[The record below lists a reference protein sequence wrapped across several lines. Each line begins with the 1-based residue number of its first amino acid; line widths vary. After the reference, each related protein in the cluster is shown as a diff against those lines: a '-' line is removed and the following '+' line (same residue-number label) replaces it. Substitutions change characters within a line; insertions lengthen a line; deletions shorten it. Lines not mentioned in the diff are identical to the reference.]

1 MYDLLHKHK
10 TMAQVILGLIS
21 LPFAFFGVDYYFR
34 GGDSAADVVATYK
47 GGRVTQAQFAQ
58 ALRDQ
63 QENLQRAQRPFDPAM
78 FDNPDVRFQ
87 ILQGLIRQRVIEK
100 KGDDLHFRVTSQQV
114 IDQIAADPRFQVGG
128 KFSLDAYK
136 AALEASRIPEAA
148 YEDSVSRQI
157 LAERFVDPITRG
169 AIVAGPTRVA
179 FVTMLEQAREVAV
192 ATIDSES
199 IARDVK
205 VDAAAVKAFYD
216 ANAELFKTPEEVSFE
231 YLILTPDALAA
242 DTAVT
247 PDEVKAQYA
256 AQAKQFTQDEQR
268 QAAHILIAVKPDAS
282 AADKTA
288 AKKKAED
295 ILAQAKANPAKFAD
309 LAKQYSQ
316 DPGSAAQGGDLGSNP
331 RGTMVKAFDDA
342 VFSAN
347 VGDIVGPVE
356 TDFGYHVI
364 KLNGISAS
372 RSRTLEEVRPQIEA
386 DLKRQKVMQKFASA
400 ADQFQNLVYEQADS
414 LAGAAKALNLTIK
427 TSGLV
432 TRAKAQEL
440 AQGNAKFIQT
450 LWSPESLSAKRNTEA
465 MEIAPN
471 TLMAGRVVEYKPAVP
486 RPFDQVKDE
495 IARQL
500 VAKQASEI
508 AQARGRDKLAALEQG
523 KSDKDEGLVFGN
535 PVTLRRNQMQPGFPP
550 EAMVRIFQ
558 ADPAKLPK
566 YVGAPNE
573 RGGYSIYK
581 ILNAITP
588 RGAGCGQSSR
598 RPRAGSARCRAA
610 RSSMPTSPRS
620 GPTRTSRSTRP
631 ISRRNDRVALTSAP
645 R

>member
-10 TMAQVILGLIS
+10 RIAQLILALIS

-34 GGDSAADVVATYK
+34 SGDAAADVVATYK
-47 GGRVTQAQFAQ
+47 GGRITQAEFTQT
-58 ALRDQ
+58 LRDQ

-87 ILQGLIRQRVIEK
+87 ILQQLVRQRVIEK
-100 KGDDLHFRVTSQQV
+100 KGEDLHFRVTSAQV
-114 IDQIAADPRFQVGG
+114 IDQIAADPRFQVAG

-136 AALEASRIPEAA
+136 AALDQARVPEPA
-148 YEDSVSRQI
+148 YEESIRRQI
-157 LAERFVDPITRG
+157 LAERFVDPIAKG
-169 AIVAGPTRVA
+169 SIVAGPTRVA
-179 FVTMLEQAREVAV
+179 FVTLLEQAREVAV
-192 ATIDSES
+192 ATVDSEPF
-199 IARDVK
+199 ARDVK

-216 ANAELFKTPEEVSFE
+216 TNAALFRTPEEVSFE
-231 YLILTPDALAA
+231 YVILTPDALAA
-242 DTAVT
+242 DLTVT
-247 PDEVKAQYA
+247 PDELKAQYA
-256 AQAKQFTQDEQR
+256 AMSKQYTQDEQR

-282 AADKTA
+282 AADKAA

-295 ILAQAKANPAKFAD
+295 LLAQAKANPAKFAD

-316 DPGSAAQGGDLGSNP
+316 DPGSAAQGGDLGSNA
-331 RGTMVKAFDDA
+331 RGTMVKPFDDA
-342 VFSAN
+342 VFSAKP
-347 VGDIVGPVE
+347 GDIVGPVE

-364 KLNGISAS
+364 KLNGITPA
-372 RSRTLEEVRPQIEA
+372 RSRPLEEVRPQIEA
-386 DLKRQKVMQKFASA
+386 DLKRQKVMQKFAAA

-414 LAGAAKALNLTIK
+414 LAGVAKALNLTVK

-440 AQGNAKFIQT
+440 AQGNAKFIQA

-465 MEIAPN
+465 IEIGPN
-471 TLMAGRVVEYKPAVP
+471 ALMAGRVIEYKPAAP
-486 RPFDQVKDE
+486 RPFEEVRSE
-495 IARQL
+495 IQRQL
-500 VAKQASEI
+500 IAKQASEL
-508 AQARGRDKLAALEQG
+508 AQARGREKLAALEQG
-523 KSDKDEGLVFGN
+523 KTDKEEGVAFGP

-558 ADPAKLPK
+558 ADAAKLPR

-588 RGAGCGQSSR
+588 PAPDAAKLAAAATRIGEMQSRELFDAYIAALKSR
-598 RPRAGSARCRAA
+598 ADIKINQ
-610 RSSMPTSPRS
+610 T
-620 GPTRTSRSTRP
+620 
-631 ISRRNDRVALTSAP
+631 NLEKK
-645 R
+645 

>member
-10 TMAQVILGLIS
+10 RMAQVILALIS

-34 GGDSAADVVATYK
+34 GGDSAAGVVATYK
-47 GGRVTQAQFAQ
+47 GGRITQAEFTQ

-87 ILQGLIRQRVIEK
+87 ILQQLIRQRVIEK
-100 KGDDLHFRVTSQQV
+100 KGEDLHFRVTSAQV
-114 IDQIAADPRFQVGG
+114 FDHIAADPRFQVGG

-136 AALEASRIPEAA
+136 AALEGARIPEAS
-148 YEDSVSRQI
+148 YEDSVRRQI
-157 LAERFVDPITRG
+157 LAERFVDPIAG
-169 AIVAGPTRVA
+169 GSIVARPTREA
-179 FVTMLEQAREVAV
+179 FVTLLEQAREVAV
-192 ATIDSES
+192 ATIDSEPL
-199 IARDVK
+199 ARDVK

-216 ANAELFKTPEEVSFE
+216 ANAALFKTPEEVSFE

-242 DTAVT
+242 EVTVT

-256 AQAKQFTQDEQR
+256 ATAKQYTQDEQR
-268 QAAHILIAVKPDAS
+268 QAAHVLIAVKPDAS
-282 AADKTA
+282 ASDKAA

-295 ILAQAKANPAKFAD
+295 VLAQAKANPAKFAE

-342 VFSAN
+342 VFSAQT
-347 VGDIVGPVE
+347 GDIVGPVE
-356 TDFGYHVI
+356 TEFGYHVI
-364 KLNGISAS
+364 KLNGITSS
-372 RSRTLEEVRPQIEA
+372 RSRAIDEVRPQIEA
-386 DLKRQKVMQKFASA
+386 DLRRQKVMQKFAAA
-400 ADQFQNLVYEQADS
+400 ADQFQNLVYEHADT
-414 LAGAAKALNLTIK
+414 LAGVAKALNLTVK

-440 AQGNAKFIQT
+440 AQGNAKFIEA
-450 LWSPESLSAKRNTEA
+450 LWSPESLSSKRNTEA
-465 MEIAPN
+465 IEIGPN
-471 TLMAGRVVEYKPAVP
+471 ALMAGRVVEYKPAAP
-486 RPFDQVKDE
+486 RPFDQVRDE
-495 IARQL
+495 IQRQL

-508 AQARGRDKLAALEQG
+508 AQARGREKLAALEQG
-523 KSDKDEGLVFGN
+523 RTDKAEGLAFGN

-550 EAMVRIFQ
+550 ETVVRIFH
-558 ADPAKLPK
+558 ADPARLPQ

-581 ILNAITP
+581 ILNAIAPAAPDPAKLAAAAT
-588 RGAGCGQSSR
+588 RIGEMQSR
-598 RPRAGSARCRAA
+598 ELFDAYVAA
-610 RSSMPTSPRS
+610 LRS
-620 GPTRTSRSTRP
+620 GAD
-631 ISRRNDRVALTSAP
+631 IKINQANLEKK
-645 R
+645 

>member
-10 TMAQVILGLIS
+10 RIAQLILALIT

-34 GGDSAADVVATYK
+34 GGDAAAGVVATYK
-47 GGRVTQAQFAQ
+47 GGRITQAEFTQT
-58 ALRDQ
+58 LRDQ

-87 ILQGLIRQRVIEK
+87 ILQQLVRQRVIEK
-100 KGDDLHFRVTSQQV
+100 KGEDLHFRVTSAQV
-114 IDQIAADPRFQVGG
+114 VDQIAADPRFQVAG

-136 AALEASRIPEAA
+136 AALDQARVPEPA
-148 YEDSVSRQI
+148 YEESVRRQI
-157 LAERFVDPITRG
+157 LAERFVDPIAKG
-169 AIVAGPTRVA
+169 SIVAGPTRVA
-179 FVTMLEQAREVAV
+179 FVTLLEQAREVAV
-192 ATIDSES
+192 ASVDSEPF
-199 IARDVK
+199 ARDVK
-205 VDAAAVKAFYD
+205 VDAAAVKAYYD
-216 ANAELFKTPEEVSFE
+216 TNAALFRTPEEVSFE
-231 YLILTPDALAA
+231 YVILTPDALAA
-242 DTAVT
+242 DLTVT

-256 AQAKQFTQDEQR
+256 AMSKQYTQEEQR

-282 AADKTA
+282 AADKAA

-295 ILAQAKANPAKFAD
+295 LLAQAKANPAKFAD

-316 DPGSAAQGGDLGSNP
+316 DPGSAAQGGDLGSNA
-331 RGTMVKAFDDA
+331 RGTMVKPFEDA
-342 VFSAN
+342 VFSAKP
-347 VGDIVGPVE
+347 GDIVGPVE

-364 KLNGISAS
+364 KLNGITPA
-372 RSRTLEEVRPQIEA
+372 RSRPLEEVRPQIEA
-386 DLKRQKVMQKFASA
+386 DLKRQKVMQKFAAA

-414 LAGAAKALNLTIK
+414 LAGVAKALNLTVK

-440 AQGNAKFIQT
+440 AQGNAKFIQA

-465 MEIAPN
+465 IETGPN
-471 TLMAGRVVEYKPAVP
+471 TLMAGRVIEYKPAAP
-486 RPFDQVKDE
+486 RPFEEVRSE
-495 IARQL
+495 IQRQL
-500 VAKQASEI
+500 IAKQASEL
-508 AQARGRDKLAALEQG
+508 AQARGREKLAALEQG
-523 KSDKDEGLVFGN
+523 KTDKEEGVAFGP

-558 ADPAKLPK
+558 ADAAKLPR

-588 RGAGCGQSSR
+588 TAPDAAKLAAAATRIGEMQSRELFDAYIAALKSR
-598 RPRAGSARCRAA
+598 ADIKINQA
-610 RSSMPTSPRS
+610 
-620 GPTRTSRSTRP
+620 
-631 ISRRNDRVALTSAP
+631 NLEKK
-645 R
+645 